1 MTNQPAAIHIARV
14 GLGITFLWI
23 GVLIFREPER
33 WGNLLQPWAAG
44 LLPLSLTTAM
54 IQTAVLDFI
63 VGFFL
68 LIDRWTL
75 FFSALA
81 LFHLLLI
88 ITVVGITGGTVRDI
102 GLAAAALSLV
112 FAYWPK
118 RSA

>member
-1 MTNQPAAIHIARV
+1 MKPAAIHIVRV

-33 WGNLLQPWAAG
+33 WGNLLQSWAVG
-44 LLPLSLTTAM
+44 LLPISLMTAM
-54 IQTAVLDFI
+54 IETAILDLV

-68 LIDRWTL
+68 LIDRWTF

-81 LFHLLLI
+81 FLHLILV

-102 GLAAAALSLV
+102 GLAAAALALM

-118 RSA
+118 KKST